1 MILMQ
6 KIFFAVFTLPFVCSS
21 FAQQPCN
28 DTDIMKMKGIWEK
41 GTDANMHA
49 DKNLSQILSR
59 IDKISSFYQ
68 EANPHPAG
76 TQAKWYRTMERDPL
90 IKDGPV
96 PYQLFSLYLPWY
108 CDDQTHKVMLSAETG
123 IWGYAFV
130 NRFGWWVSD
139 QYDLLT
145 VKVNG
150 NGVYIL
156 PTEKGVW
163 KGYSLYQNS
172 AHEDESYCIL
182 LTHDHN
188 HESLWKPI
196 TQEEYLKAVRMSWEA
211 QKKEAFDYYAKYEAG
226 MKKGIIEMQN
236 NKNIK
241 EDTKKTLLAGMQ
253 KNLDDFEKTKGTQIA
268 ESNKLFDDKIIVI
281 DKYVKQNTALL
292 QQSSV
297 IERKMMNDFA
307 GNFSTLQNGGQTL
320 ACFNPAYFNM
330 KLPSYSPQFIVLE
343 WRWEKNTPGYNFKKQ
358 IEENFPVEKLKEM
371 IDK

>member
-1 MILMQ
+1 MKKIISFFFILFIA
-6 KIFFAVFTLPFVCSS
+6 KLSFT
-21 FAQQPCN
+21 QQPCN
-28 DTDIMKMKGIWEK
+28 DDVIMNMKGTWKK
-41 GTDANMHA
+41 GDDANMHA

-59 IDKISSFYQ
+59 IDKISGFYQ

-76 TQAKWYRTMERDPL
+76 TQAKWYRTMERVPL
-90 IKDGPV
+90 VKDGPV
-96 PYQLFSLYLPWY
+96 PYQFFSLYLPWY
-108 CDDQTHKVMLSAETG
+108 CDQQQHKPMLSGETG

-145 VKVNG
+145 IKVNG
-150 NGVYIL
+150 NDVYIL
-156 PTEKGVW
+156 PTEKGTW

-172 AHEDESYCIL
+172 AYEDESYCIL

-188 HESLWKPI
+188 HEPLWKPV
-196 TQEEYLKAVRMSWEA
+196 TQGEYLNAVRTAWEA
-211 QKKEAFDYYAKYEAG
+211 QKKQAIDYYANYEEG

-236 NKNIK
+236 NKNLK
-241 EDTKKTLLAGMQ
+241 EDAKKTIITGMQ
-253 KNLDDFEKTKGTQIA
+253 KNLDDFEKTKETQIA
-268 ESNKLFDDKIIVI
+268 ESNKLFDDKIVVI
-281 DKYVKQNTALL
+281 DKYVAQNPASLH
-292 QQSSV
+292 QPAV

-307 GNFSTLQNGGQTL
+307 GSFSTAQNGGQAL

-343 WRWEKNTPGYNFKKQ
+343 WRWEKNIQGFTFKKQ